1 MLLKRGQLT
10 IFIIVAILIV
20 GAVVLFFVFRGGI
33 QKEKPLNPEV
43 APIQNFVQ
51 TCLDDSLEEVVF
63 MVGENGGYRFPENV
77 FEFEDSKVTYY
88 LLNEKN
94 YMPTKEQVEQEIS
107 DYFDIKLFVCTNYFV
122 DFPDY
127 EIEQGNLESSVKILE
142 DKIILEMRY
151 PLTIKK
157 GESVSILEDFKTEIP
172 VRLELVYDSVSE
184 FIMEQEKNKQQGF
197 CLSCLPEK
205 LEENKLF
212 VSVSDSI
219 NNTKVF
225 IFRDD
230 LSKLNNKT
238 FEWVFANKY

>member
-77 FEFEDSKVTYY
+77 FEFEGKEHAYY
-88 LLNEKN
+88 LVNGNN
-94 YMPTKEQVEQEIS
+94 YMPSKIQVEKEIS
-107 DYFDIKLFVCTNYFV
+107 DDLNAKIFICTNYFS

-127 EIEQGNLESSVKILE
+127 EITQGNLESSVKILE

-172 VRLELVYDSVSE
+172 VRLGLVYDSVSE
-184 FIMEQEKNKQQGF
+184 FILEQEKNKQQGF

>member
-1 MLLKRGQLT
+1 
-10 IFIIVAILIV
+10 
-20 GAVVLFFVFRGGI
+20 
-33 QKEKPLNPEV
+33 
-43 APIQNFVQ
+43 
-51 TCLDDSLEEVVF
+51 
-63 MVGENGGYRFPENV
+63 
-77 FEFEDSKVTYY
+77 
-88 LLNEKN
+88 
-94 YMPTKEQVEQEIS
+94 
-107 DYFDIKLFVCTNYFV
+107 
-122 DFPDY
+122 
-127 EIEQGNLESSVKILE
+127 LE

-238 FEWVFANKY
+238 FEWVFANQY

>member
-77 FEFEDSKVTYY
+77 FEFEGKEHAYY
-88 LLNEKN
+88 LVNGNN
-94 YMPTKEQVEQEIS
+94 YMPSKIQVEKEIS
-107 DYFDIKLFVCTNYFV
+107 DDLNAKIFICTNYFS
-122 DFPDY
+122 DFSDY
-127 EIEQGNLESSVKILE
+127 EITPGNAESSVKILE
-142 DKIILEMRY
+142 DKIILEMKY

-157 GESVSILEDFKTEIP
+157 GESISILEDFKTEIP
-172 VRLELVYDSVSE
+172 VRAGLVYDSAFE
-184 FIMEQEKNKQQGF
+184 FILEQEKNKQQGF
-197 CLSCLPEK
+197 CLSCLPENLIQNNLNVEINDK
-205 LEENKLF
+205 
-212 VSVSDSI
+212 I
-219 NNTKVF
+219 NNTL
-225 IFRDD
+225 IFRFKDNA
-230 LSKLNNKT
+230 SKLNNKT
-238 FEWVFANKY
+238 FEWVFANQY